1 MRKLFSII
9 AATLFATTMFA
20 AVQEFSMTISTS
32 DFNKT
37 SYAANNNEKTTT
49 AVSTSD
55 PSVTMDVKWTSNQ
68 MMLKS
73 DGSAVQSQK
82 TNGAIYNSVSWGT
95 VKSVTIKDG
104 TNLSYVIGATEKPS
118 TSAAGGFFQ
127 VTTNSSGTGYFSSI
141 VIVFEADPAQASLI
155 AADYDLGEVLC
166 EPDGL
171 FTEDITVKVE
181 GANLTDE
188 ISFTT
193 MSEKLSFVTTGNLP
207 ATGGNL
213 VIKVT
218 AAAGTEL
225 NEDVVLT
232 SGTMIKSFTVKG
244 KVFEKYYTPGTTRVS
259 FDAGEKAQGGDT
271 TFVNGQ
277 KAVKVG
283 TSSAAGTALIHVPAG
298 ATKLYFLAAA
308 WANKPCKLTLSADG
322 ITMDPSANIQLTA
335 DAGISGNS
343 PFYTQKGDLKAYEVV
358 VTLSGVTAAT
368 DITVT
373 ATTSDKRFVLWDVTC
388 DGDTPTPPTPT
399 PGDTVK
405 VAFVTQDGLLWQ
417 DYTDDPDELWWDI
430 YLEDVFELSNSNDAT
445 HAHGTYDVSIL
456 DANYSYVFVDDV
468 QVGFKEGSVTVA
480 VSADSVVT
488 VNGFL
493 TGTDDVVYAFDIT
506 YNPALVKYV
515 YDEDDNFAATFESYE
530 IDDSGFEEYKVILIS
545 ATQDDQSA
553 MIGMFLPAT
562 ATEAV
567 PVAGTYPIN
576 GTYQP
581 QTVAAGY
588 YDDSEGL
595 IPSIATLLDDSGDA
609 SNVWYLISGTVTV
622 NENKTLTVV
631 AKNSRGHNIALTLK
645 GKDEPTS
652 IANTKAANL
661 KRKTIKNGLLYIN
674 ANNVE
679 YNVNGAIVK

>member
-20 AVQEFSMTISTS
+20 AVQEFSVTIPTS
-32 DFNKT
+32 AFNST
-37 SYAANNNEKTTT
+37 SYAANNNEKTST
-49 AVSTSD
+49 AVATAD
-55 PSVTMDVKWTSNQ
+55 ASVTMDVKWTSNQ
-68 MMLKS
+68 VMLNSSKIQ
-73 DGSAVQSQK
+73 GQK
-82 TNGAIYNSVSWGT
+82 NTGLIYNAASWGK
-95 VKSVTIKDG
+95 VKSVTINDNANF
-104 TNLSYVIGATEKPS
+104 TYVIGAEAKPS
-118 TSAAGGFFQ
+118 TTAEGGFFQ
-127 VTTNSSGTGYFSSI
+127 IKAGSSTSTCTSI

-166 EPDGL
+166 EPEGI
-171 FTEDITVKVE
+171 FAEDITVKVE

-213 VIKVT
+213 VIRVT
-218 AAAGTEL
+218 GEAGDEL
-225 NEDVVLT
+225 NEGVVLT
-232 SGTMIKSFTVKG
+232 SGTMITSFNVKG

-283 TSSAAGTALIHVPAG
+283 TSSAAGTAIIHVPAG

-308 WANKPCKLTLSADG
+308 WSGKPCKIALSADG
-322 ITMDPSANIQLTA
+322 ITMDPSADIQLTA
-335 DAGISGNS
+335 DAGIANNS
-343 PFYTQKGDLKAYEVV
+343 PFYTKKGDLSVYQVEVA
-358 VTLSGVTAAT
+358 LSGVTALT
-368 DITVT
+368 DVTVT
-373 ATTSDKRFVLWDVTC
+373 ATSSDKRFVLWDVTC

-399 PGDTVK
+399 PGDTVT
-405 VAFVTQDGLLWQ
+405 VAFVTQDGLEWQ
-417 DYTDDPDELWWDI
+417 DYTSDPDELWWDI
-430 YLEDVFELSNSNDAT
+430 FLDDVFELSNSNDAT

-456 DANYSYVFVDDV
+456 DANYCYVYVDDV
-468 QVGFKEGSVTVA
+468 KVGFKEGSVTVA

-506 YNPALVKYV
+506 YNPALVQYK

-530 IDDSGFEEYKVILIS
+530 INDSEFEENHVILIS
-545 ATQDDQSA
+545 ATQDDQGA

-595 IPSIATLLDDSGDA
+595 IPSIAAVFDDSGYA

-645 GKDEPTS
+645 GEDEPTS

-661 KRKTIKNGLLYIN
+661 KRKTIKNGHLYIN
-674 ANNVE
+674 DNNVE

>member
-73 DGSAVQSQK
+73 DGSAVQGQK
-82 TNGAIYNSVSWGT
+82 NAGLIYNAASWGK
-95 VKSVTIKDG
+95 VKSVTINDNSG
-104 TNLSYVIGATEKPS
+104 FAYIIGSSEKPS
-118 TSAAGGFFQ
+118 TSAEGGFFQ
-127 VTTNSSGTGYFSSI
+127 IKAGSSTSTCTSI

-166 EPDGL
+166 EPEGI
-171 FTEDITVKVE
+171 FAEDITVKVE

-213 VIKVT
+213 VIRVT

-259 FDAGEKAQGGDT
+259 FDAGDKAQGGDT

-373 ATTSDKRFVLWDVTC
+373 ATTSDKRFVLWDVTA
-388 DGDTPTPPTPT
+388 D
-399 PGDTVK
+399 
-405 VAFVTQDGLLWQ
+405 VTAPEPQIIAMT
-417 DYTDDPDELWWDI
+417 YTTDDLAWIDATASQGWWQI
-430 YLEDVFELSNSNDAT
+430 YGGDDDYYFTLSNGNEVDEPAGTYSVADLDAT
-445 HAHGTYDVSIL
+445 A
-456 DANYSYVFVDDV
+456 SYISLPTGGKLTFTAGQLV
-468 QVGFKEGSVTVA
+468 VA
-480 VSADSVVT
+480 VSADDVVT
-488 VNGFL
+488 IKGDLTATDANIYRFDLTYDPAQENPYKFDQDVDFSATFSSYTIDDEDFEDYGVIYVEGEEDGKYIVIEFFLPESITTPSAVAGIYPVN
-493 TGTDDVVYAFDIT
+493 TSTDDQTVMSGSYDGEVYPSFAGTLDDEGYVEKIWYLVTGNVTVADNFDIT
-506 YNPALVKYV
+506 
-515 YDEDDNFAATFESYE
+515 
-530 IDDSGFEEYKVILIS
+530 
-545 ATQDDQSA
+545 
-553 MIGMFLPAT
+553 
-562 ATEAV
+562 
-567 PVAGTYPIN
+567 VA
-576 GTYQP
+576 
-581 QTVAAGY
+581 
-588 YDDSEGL
+588 
-595 IPSIATLLDDSGDA
+595 
-609 SNVWYLISGTVTV
+609 
-622 NENKTLTVV
+622 
-631 AKNSRGHNIALTLK
+631 AKNSKDHNIAVTLK
-645 GKDEPTS
+645 ATSTS
-652 IANTKAANL
+652 IKNAEVMQKVVKA
-661 KRKTIKNGLLYIN
+661 IENGQLIIYVN
-674 ANNVE
+674 GVR

>member
-141 VIVFEADPAQASLI
+141 VIVFEADPAQASLV

-166 EPDGL
+166 EPEGI
-171 FTEDITVKVE
+171 FAEDITVKVE

-213 VIKVT
+213 VIRVT
-218 AAAGTEL
+218 GEAGDEL
-225 NEDVVLT
+225 NEAVVLT

-283 TSSAAGTALIHVPAG
+283 TSSAAGTAIIHVPAG

-308 WANKPCKLTLSADG
+308 WSGKPCKLTLSADG

-343 PFYTQKGDLKAYEVV
+343 PFYTQKGDLKAYEVE

-373 ATTSDKRFVLWDVTC
+373 ATTSDKRFVLWDVTA
-388 DGDTPTPPTPT
+388 DVDAPQPEIIVMTYTTDDLVWIDATASQGWWQIYGGDDDYYFTLSNGNEVDEPAGTYSVADLDATASYISLPTGGKVTFT
-399 PGDTVK
+399 AGELVVAVSTEDVVTVK
-405 VAFVTQDGLLWQ
+405 GDLTATNGNIYRFDLTYDPSQENPYKFDQDVDFSATFSSYTIDDEDFEEYGVIYVEGEEDGKYIVIEFFLPESITTPAAVAGIYPVNTS
-417 DYTDDPDELWWDI
+417 TDDQTVMSGSYDGEVYPSFAGTLDDEGYVEKIW
-430 YLEDVFELSNSNDAT
+430 YLVTGN
-445 HAHGTYDVSIL
+445 
-456 DANYSYVFVDDV
+456 
-468 QVGFKEGSVTVA
+468 VTVA
-480 VSADSVVT
+480 D
-488 VNGFL
+488 N
-493 TGTDDVVYAFDIT
+493 FDIT
-506 YNPALVKYV
+506 
-515 YDEDDNFAATFESYE
+515 
-530 IDDSGFEEYKVILIS
+530 
-545 ATQDDQSA
+545 
-553 MIGMFLPAT
+553 
-562 ATEAV
+562 
-567 PVAGTYPIN
+567 VA
-576 GTYQP
+576 
-581 QTVAAGY
+581 
-588 YDDSEGL
+588 
-595 IPSIATLLDDSGDA
+595 
-609 SNVWYLISGTVTV
+609 
-622 NENKTLTVV
+622 
-631 AKNSRGHNIALTLK
+631 AKNSLDRNIAVTLK
-645 GKDEPTS
+645 
-652 IANTKAANL
+652 AA
-661 KRKTIKNGLLYIN
+661 TTGIKNAEVMQNVVKAIENGQLIIN
-674 ANNVE
+674 VNGVR

>member
-1 MRKLFSII
+1 MRKLFSLI

-166 EPDGL
+166 EPEGL
-171 FTEDITVKVE
+171 YAEDITVKVE

-213 VIKVT
+213 VIRVT
-218 AAAGTEL
+218 GEAGDEL
-225 NEDVVLT
+225 NEAVVLT

-283 TSSAAGTALIHVPAG
+283 TSSAAGTAIIHVPAG

-308 WANKPCKLTLSADG
+308 WSGKPCKIALSADG

-343 PFYTQKGDLKAYEVV
+343 PFYTQKGDLKAYEIV

-373 ATTSDKRFVLWDVTC
+373 ATSSDKRFVLWDVTA
-388 DGDTPTPPTPT
+388 DVDAPQPEIIVMTYTTDDLVWIDATASQGWWQIYGGDEDYYFSLSNGNEVDEPAGTYSVAVLDEDASYISLPTGGKVTFT
-399 PGDTVK
+399 AGELVVAVSTEDVVTVK
-405 VAFVTQDGLLWQ
+405 GDLTATNGNIYRFDLTYDPSQENPYKFDQDVDFSATFSSYTIDDEDFEEYGVIYVEGEEDGKYIVIEFFLPESITTPSAVAGIYPVNTS
-417 DYTDDPDELWWDI
+417 TDDQTVMSGSYDGEVYPSFAGTLDDEGYVEKIW
-430 YLEDVFELSNSNDAT
+430 YLVTGN
-445 HAHGTYDVSIL
+445 
-456 DANYSYVFVDDV
+456 
-468 QVGFKEGSVTVA
+468 VTVA
-480 VSADSVVT
+480 D
-488 VNGFL
+488 N
-493 TGTDDVVYAFDIT
+493 FDIT
-506 YNPALVKYV
+506 
-515 YDEDDNFAATFESYE
+515 
-530 IDDSGFEEYKVILIS
+530 
-545 ATQDDQSA
+545 
-553 MIGMFLPAT
+553 
-562 ATEAV
+562 
-567 PVAGTYPIN
+567 VA
-576 GTYQP
+576 
-581 QTVAAGY
+581 
-588 YDDSEGL
+588 
-595 IPSIATLLDDSGDA
+595 
-609 SNVWYLISGTVTV
+609 
-622 NENKTLTVV
+622 
-631 AKNSRGHNIALTLK
+631 AKNSKDHNIAVTLK
-645 GKDEPTS
+645 ATSTS
-652 IANTKAANL
+652 IKNAEVMQKVVKA
-661 KRKTIKNGLLYIN
+661 IENGQLIIN
-674 ANNVE
+674 VNGVR